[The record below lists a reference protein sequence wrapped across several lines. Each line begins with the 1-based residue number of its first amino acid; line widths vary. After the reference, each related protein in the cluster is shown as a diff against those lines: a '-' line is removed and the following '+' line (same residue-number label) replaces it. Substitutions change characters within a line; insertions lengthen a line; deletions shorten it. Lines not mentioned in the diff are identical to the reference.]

1 MATTLTDP
9 AFIRRLES
17 LYLLARKILGGS
29 LQSDRRSTKK
39 GAGITFADYA
49 QYSLGDDYRSIDWRV
64 YAKFESLL
72 IKLFELE
79 EDATIYLLLDLSPSM
94 ASKQTY
100 AKQLAAA
107 LGYIAL
113 NSLDRLCVYG
123 LADRLRP
130 LVEPARGRN
139 QVLPLLRSL
148 EAASGFGA
156 DTNLSACAREF
167 EARHRRKGLV
177 CVISDFLL
185 PGGFEE
191 GLSRLQWHKH
201 EVFCLQTLDH
211 NDLRCDWKG
220 DVTLE
225 CVETGRSEKVTV
237 SPREARLYEQAV
249 SDWNTQL
256 RQTCAKRGL
265 GFMSTTTD
273 TAFETVITDL
283 LRRGGLVA

>member
-1 MATTLTDP
+1 MTLTDP

-79 EDATIYLLLDLSPSM
+79 EDATIYLLVDCSPSM
-94 ASKQTY
+94 STKQAY

-113 NSLDRLCVYG
+113 NTLDRLAVYG
-123 LADRLRP
+123 LADHLKP
-130 LVEPARGRN
+130 LFDPSRGRN
-139 QVLPLLRSL
+139 QVIPFLRSL
-148 EAASGFGA
+148 EAMPTFGGNT
-156 DTNLSACAREF
+156 DLSTCAREF

-201 EVFCLQTLDH
+201 EVFCLQTLDD
-211 NDLRCDWKG
+211 NDLRCEWKG

-225 CVETGRSEKVTV
+225 CVETGQSERVTV
-237 SPREARLYEQAV
+237 SPREAKLYEEAIATW
-249 SDWNTQL
+249 SSEL
-256 RQTCAKRGL
+256 KQTCAKRGL
-265 GFMSTTTD
+265 GFLSTNTEVS
-273 TAFETVITDL
+273 FEAVITDL
-283 LRRGGLVA
+283 LRRGGLVT

>member
-1 MATTLTDP
+1 MSLTDP
-9 AFIRRLES
+9 SFIRRLDT

-49 QYSLGDDYRSIDWRV
+49 QYTLGDDYRSIDWRI

-79 EDATIYLLLDLSPSM
+79 EDATIYLLLDCSPSM
-94 ASKQTY
+94 KGKTDY
-100 AKQLAAA
+100 ARQLAAA

-113 NSLDRLCVYG
+113 NTLDRLCVYG
-123 LADRLRP
+123 LADHLQP
-130 LVEPARGRN
+130 LFEPCRGRN
-139 QVLPLLRSL
+139 QVIPFLRSL
-148 EAASGFGA
+148 EAAPSFGT
-156 DTNLSACAREF
+156 DTDLSVCAREF

-185 PGGFEE
+185 PKGFDE

-201 EVFCLQTLDH
+201 EVFCLQTVDQ
-211 NDLRCDWKG
+211 NDLKCDLKG

-225 CVETGRSEKVTV
+225 CVETGQTQKVTV
-237 SPREARLYEQAV
+237 SPQEAKLYEAAV
-249 SDWNTQL
+249 AEWNAQL
-256 RQTCAKRGL
+256 RQTCARRGL
-265 GFMSTTTD
+265 GYMQATPDIS
-273 TAFETVITDL
+273 FETVITDL